1 VCNVDLERQLGAL
14 YIPAIEAAQ
23 QQGRVTRAAHGMVGM
38 RWFMRHL
45 EPTMERSRL
54 FASGPEPAS
63 QSQPAR
69 RHSRPRGAAPWPR
82 SLRALRRF
90 RLRLEAVLAQR
101 LGSALDILA
110 HVVDQLFVDRSRHSL
125 VFIEVADLDK
135 VRVAPGQLAVTDEHD
150 LTFAEFVPRFL
161 AFCESPVAGRSGA
174 NTSGRLR
181 TKRASSIST

>member
-1 VCNVDLERQLGAL
+1 
-14 YIPAIEAAQ
+14 
-23 QQGRVTRAAHGMVGM
+23 MVGM

-63 QSQPAR
+63 QSQPAP

-174 NTSGRLR
+174 NTSGEIANKEGSLR